1 MEWLNLLGLRAF
13 TDRWRALAI
22 EGAIAADDRTTLF
35 GLEFQE
41 YKRGVIIAVSAAM
54 ALAVLSIVV
63 LIVLSAAIVVHFWD
77 TPDRSMAAWIV
88 TGVWAVLW
96 CVAAG
101 VLWTLVGKAGNGFS
115 ATRRELARDWHEI
128 KERL

>member
-1 MEWLNLLGLRAF
+1 MEWLSLLGLRAL

-22 EGAIAADDRTTLF
+22 EGAIAADYRTTLF
-35 GLEFQE
+35 GLEFAE
-41 YKRGVIIAVSAAM
+41 YKRGIIVAVSAAI
-54 ALAVLSIVV
+54 ALAVLSIGV
-63 LIVLSAAIVVHFWD
+63 LIVLSVAIVVQYWD
-77 TPDRSMAAWIV
+77 TPDRAMTAWIV

-101 VLWTLVGKAGNGFS
+101 VLWTLIGKAGNGFS